1 MKVGQSKSEMF
12 HVRKGVRQGC
22 TLFPWLCNVFIDK
35 VARKAKQHFTSGVKL
50 STGEQEVLLF
60 ADDMV
65 LLADSRERL
74 ESNLR
79 VMSEVLSEWEL
90 KVN

>member
-1 MKVGQSKSEMF
+1 MF
-12 HVRKGVRQGC
+12 V
-22 TLFPWLCNVFIDK
+22 DK
-35 VARKAKQHFTSGVKL
+35 AARETKQHFTSGVKL

-60 ADDMV
+60 TDEVV

-79 VMSEVLSEWEL
+79 VMS
-90 KVN
+90 

>member
-1 MKVGQSKSEMF
+1 M
-12 HVRKGVRQGC
+12 
-22 TLFPWLCNVFIDK
+22 FIDK
-35 VARKAKQHFTSGVKL
+35 IAREAKQHFTCGVKL

-60 ADDMV
+60 AVLV

-79 VMSEVLSEWEL
+79 VMSEVLSRWEL
-90 KVN
+90 KMN